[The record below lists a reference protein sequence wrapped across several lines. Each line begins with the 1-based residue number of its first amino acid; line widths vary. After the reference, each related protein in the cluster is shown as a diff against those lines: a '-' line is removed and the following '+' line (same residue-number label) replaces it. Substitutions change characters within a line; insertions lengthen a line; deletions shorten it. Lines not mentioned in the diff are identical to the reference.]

1 MTEMSRRTVLGS
13 VGGGA
18 ALSLLLTVTAP
29 GDVSEIVF
37 ADGNLK
43 LRLVNNG
50 SEAAHLA
57 IYPYGAELS
66 HPAHRDVLSSWQR
79 PLP

>member
-29 GDVSEIVF
+29 GDVSEIV
-37 ADGNLK
+37 ADGKLQ